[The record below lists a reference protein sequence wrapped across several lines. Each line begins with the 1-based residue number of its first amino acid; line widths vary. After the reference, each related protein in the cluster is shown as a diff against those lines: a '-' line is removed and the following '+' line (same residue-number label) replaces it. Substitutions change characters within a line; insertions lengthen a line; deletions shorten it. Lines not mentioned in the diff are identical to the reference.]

1 MPKFFVDVM
10 KITTVRHSSLV
21 WLVGCLTVVTAFLS
35 ANEAQESSNPPLY
48 EQLLSSDLI
57 PIGQIKN
64 GRITIDRF
72 DFELTDGELY
82 TISPVEDQIAI
93 VVFLGEGVVRSY
105 PPDGVEHQQLEKF
118 LDDEDMLEETFERFV
133 FWFSDD
139 TGIQLRE
146 QVENITAEN
155 LDRAKD
161 LLQDRRKNLLER
173 QLINPD
179 SRLLVDLLSLQR
191 PKETQSP
198 RKFFHAQIDSR
209 DNGWLS
215 INIEPLEREEVQ
227 IIRFDRRRNTH
238 DVWMGFHALSDFESA
253 TRSAV
258 FDGFPRNPQVEGKL
272 SGGDGDDWNALDLG
286 IPPRPLQPEQE
297 GWTRQVRV
305 LRTDVDLALEGN
317 GDAKASAAL
326 LFEAHQPLDAIRLRL
341 SPVLKVTDV
350 RWQSSVPA
358 NSDNVHDITL
368 LAGNP
373 PSPDTPVELTGDAL
387 NFVQATHDRRLAE
400 DLHEPSVT
408 IVLPR
413 VVAPTERFII
423 KLSYEGELIDYRRD
437 GRTYVLKD
445 ALNWMPSHL
454 HNRGTPGTRLS
465 LTYRVPERF
474 RVASGASLV
483 DEQIID
489 GTRIMRWVS
498 ENPVAG
504 MSFNLGRFNISTVE
518 RDTPP
523 HITVYADRT
532 HRGFSP
538 SIREKTLD
546 DLAGA
551 IQTYTDY
558 FGPYPFESL
567 LVTETPTYNGLAFPG
582 LVLLSFQA
590 FGNLHTGEAELFR
603 AHEVAHQWW
612 GVSVPFENYRDQWLS
627 EGFSQYSA
635 ALYTLKGLERE
646 DQFLD
651 MLDAWR
657 LDVLGEVNIGQ
668 AYGKNYG
675 FRPEVIRRS
684 DGHKSGPLSIGY
696 RLRTAETPLDYRILV
711 YEKGAFV
718 LHMLRMML
726 TELETGD
733 DEPFRKLMRNF
744 FREHLFSSA
753 TTTAFEMA
761 VTEAFGKPMDWF
773 FDQWVHGVDIPTYR
787 PELEVS
793 PLTDTADPFLLHGR
807 VQQENVPDGFRMPVP
822 IVIRFE
828 DRPPLTHRL
837 WVDANTVDIEIP
849 LPAQPSEIL
858 FNYQHGV
865 LAHIR

>member
-1 MPKFFVDVM
+1 MPKFFVDLM
-10 KITTVRHSSLV
+10 RITTGRHSSLV
-21 WLVGCLTVVTAFLS
+21 WLLGGLAVVTTFLGAS
-35 ANEAQESSNPPLY
+35 EAQNPSEPPLY
-48 EQLLSSDLI
+48 EQLISGDLV
-57 PIGQIKN
+57 PVGQIRN

-72 DFELTDGELY
+72 DFELIDGELY
-82 TISPVEDQIAI
+82 TISPINDQIAI

-118 LDDEDMLEETFERFV
+118 LDGEDVLEETFERFV

-146 QVENITAEN
+146 QVDDVTPEN

-161 LLQDRRKNLLER
+161 LLRDRRKNLLEQ

-179 SRLLVDLLSLQR
+179 SRLLVDLVSLQR
-191 PKETQSP
+191 MQETGP
-198 RKFFHAQIDSR
+198 IRRFFHAQIDSR
-209 DNGWLS
+209 NNGWLT

-227 IIRFDRRRNTH
+227 IIRFDRRRNTQ
-238 DVWMGFHALSDFESA
+238 DVWMGFHALSDFEGA
-253 TRSAV
+253 MRSAA
-258 FDGFPRNPQVEGKL
+258 FEGFPRNPQVEGKL
-272 SGGDGDDWNALDLG
+272 SRGEDDDWNALDLG
-286 IPPRPLQPEQE
+286 LPPRPLQPQQE
-297 GWTRQVRV
+297 GWTRRVRV

-341 SPVLKVTDV
+341 SPVLKVTDI

-358 NSDNVHDITL
+358 NPDNVHDTTL
-368 LAGNP
+368 LAGTS
-373 PSPDTPVELTGDAL
+373 PSSDVPVELTGDAL
-387 NFVQATHDRRLAE
+387 QFVQATHDRRLAE

-413 VVAPTERFII
+413 TVAPKETFII
-423 KLSYEGELIDYRRD
+423 RLAYEGELIDYRRD

-454 HNRGTPGTRLS
+454 HTRGTPGTRLR

-474 RVASGASLV
+474 RVASGGSLV
-483 DEQIID
+483 DEQTID

-504 MSFNLGRFNISTVE
+504 MSFNLGRFNISAVE
-518 RDTPP
+518 RDAPP
-523 HITVYADRT
+523 NITVYADQT
-532 HRGFSP
+532 HRGFS
-538 SIREKTLD
+538 RGNRQKTLD

-612 GVSVPFENYRDQWLS
+612 GVAVPFEDYRDQWLS
-627 EGFSQYSA
+627 EGFALYSA

-646 DQFLD
+646 DQFMD

-668 AYGKNYG
+668 TNGKHYG
-675 FRPEVIRRS
+675 FRPEAIQRS

-696 RLRTAETPLDYRILV
+696 RLRTAETPLDYRLLV

-726 TELETGD
+726 IELETGD
-733 DEPFRKLMRNF
+733 DELFRKLMRDF
-744 FREHLFSSA
+744 FGEHLFSSA
-753 TTTAFEMA
+753 TTIAFEMA
-761 VTEAFGKPMDWF
+761 VTEAFGTPMDWF
-773 FDQWVHGVDIPTYR
+773 FDQWVHGVNIPTYR

-793 PLTDTADPFLLHGR
+793 PLTDSADPFLLHGR
-807 VQQENVPDGFRMPVP
+807 IQQENVPNGFRMPVP

-828 DRPPLTHRL
+828 DRPPITHRL
-837 WVDANTVDIEIP
+837 WVDADTVDIEIP

-858 FNYQHGV
+858 FNYHHGV